1 MNSITGEASSGSQQ
15 PATLR
20 PASRTRVARSCLTPL
35 PSAQGWRR
43 RVRECW
49 DTQAGIIWLI
59 DYSTDTQTMTRL
71 ELRSASLVLLAAVL
85 TACSSPTAPAASA
98 STQATAAAAANAKA
112 AQELTLYDQMRASQS
127 WDLATSLGE
136 EIVSKYPS
144 SPAAVQVRQTLE
156 DVRAKGT
163 AQRENRRLGRLW
175 AYAASPEAG
184 GTQYTA
190 AVESKEPLKA
200 AAGAKSGER
209 IRLVLRQHPEWGQSV
224 YLLLDNATFDCSKGC
239 ATLPVRFDD
248 TPPQRMKATIPPTGE
263 PALFIDDD
271 KAFIAKM
278 QKAKTVSIDATIK
291 GEGAKTFVFETGGY
305 DASKLPGVTKSAA
318 AKGATPKA
326 APTK

>member
-1 MNSITGEASSGSQQ
+1 M
-15 PATLR
+15 
-20 PASRTRVARSCLTPL
+20 
-35 PSAQGWRR
+35 PSPQGWRR
-43 RVRECW
+43 HVRECW

-59 DYSTDTQTMTRL
+59 EYSTDTKTMTRL
-71 ELRSASLVLLAAVL
+71 ELRSASLVLLAVV
-85 TACSSPTAPAASA
+85 TTGCSSSAPPAAAVSA
-98 STQATAAAAANAKA
+98 PATAAAAGNAKA

-136 EIVSKYPS
+136 EIVGKYPS
-144 SPAAVQVRQTLE
+144 SPAAVTVRQTLDE
-156 DVRAKGT
+156 VRAKGT
-163 AQRENRRLGRLW
+163 AQRESRRLGRLW

-184 GTQYTA
+184 ATQYTA

-200 AAGAKSGER
+200 ASGGKSGER
-209 IRLVLRQHPEWGQSV
+209 IRLVLRQHPQWGQSV

-248 TPPQRMKATIPPTGE
+248 AVPQRMKATIPPTGE

-278 QKAKTVSIDATIK
+278 QKAKSVSIDATIK

-305 DASKLPGVTKSAA
+305 DASKLPGVAKGPSAGKAVTKGAA
-318 AKGATPKA
+318 AK
-326 APTK
+326 